1 MAAGMAAE
9 FELDTPH
16 FLTAGLAVSA
26 VAGAAGWFV
35 YVIGDA
41 LSSGALMVPV
51 QPGATAT
58 VPLTGESVF
67 RTGVVAGIV
76 GTAVLWLLLAL
87 VPTPTKFFG
96 WIGTLVTLGAAVL
109 PYSYHMTTQSKIW
122 LSIINLVIG
131 LVVITLLIGVVPKVM
146 RPKAAVTAPPVA

>member
-1 MAAGMAAE
+1 MTEE

-26 VAGAAGWFV
+26 VAGAAGWFI
-35 YVIGDA
+35 YVIGDT
-41 LSSGALMVPV
+41 LSSGALMTPV
-51 QPGATAT
+51 QPGATEV

-76 GTAVLWLLLAL
+76 GTAVLWLFLTL

-109 PYSYHMTTQSKIW
+109 PFSYHMTTQSKIW

-131 LVVITLLIGVVPKVM
+131 LAVTTLLIGVVPKVM
-146 RPKAAVTAPPVA
+146 RPKAAVAPPPIS